1 MAGKPA
7 LSPKQERF
15 CLEYLKDL
23 NGTQA
28 AIRTGYSARTANE
41 QAARLLAKASVS
53 ARVQQLLA
61 KRNEKLELKADDILR
76 ELLRIA
82 QVDIAKIYDADG
94 LLLPIHE
101 MPEDVRR
108 AIAGVEVTEVGDDD
122 RLVRTKRIRFWDKTK
137 ALELLAKVLKLLTE
151 NVNVS
156 GSLNLEQLLA
166 KAGQPKEKS

>member
-108 AIAGVEVTEVGDDD
+108 AIAGVDVLSHGDGET
-122 RLVRTKRIRFWDKTK
+122 VWTTKKVRFWDKTK
-137 ALELLAKVLKLLTE
+137 ALELLAKVLKLLTDRVE
-151 NVNVS
+151 LV
-156 GSLNLEQLLA
+156 GGGMAEALK
-166 KAGQPKEKS
+166 KARTRAGKR